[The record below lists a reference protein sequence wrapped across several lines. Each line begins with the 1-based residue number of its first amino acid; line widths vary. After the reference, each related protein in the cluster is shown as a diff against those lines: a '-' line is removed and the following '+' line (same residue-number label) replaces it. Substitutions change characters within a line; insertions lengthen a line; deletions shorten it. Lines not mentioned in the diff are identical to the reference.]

1 MDQVGEIH
9 DAELLDY
16 INNAISKSKATV
28 VDEKRQIPG
37 LGLIWIVVSLVMALV
52 SLAIVW
58 RLLGEDAR
66 KAMFRDDDGT
76 RFLPSV
82 TLT

>member
-37 LGLIWIVVSLVMALV
+37 FDLDRGKLGHGARIPRDRVETARGGREEGDVS
-52 SLAIVW
+52 
-58 RLLGEDAR
+58 
-66 KAMFRDDDGT
+66 
-76 RFLPSV
+76 
-82 TLT
+82 